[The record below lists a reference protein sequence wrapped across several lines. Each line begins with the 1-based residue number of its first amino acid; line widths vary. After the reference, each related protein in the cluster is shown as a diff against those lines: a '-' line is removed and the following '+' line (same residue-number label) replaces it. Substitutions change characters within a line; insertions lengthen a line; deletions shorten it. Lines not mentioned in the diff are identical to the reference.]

1 MIKRVLAVA
10 KGLMRCRA
18 IVRLPP
24 DIAIWDRGNTLG
36 LTRIQPLFDKSASS
50 RRNTSRLR

>member
-10 KGLMRCRA
+10 KGLMRCLA

-24 DIAIWDRGNTLG
+24 DIAIGDRGNTLG
-36 LTRIQPLFDKSASS
+36 LTRI
-50 RRNTSRLR
+50 